1 MEEEKYR
8 IALIGNMNNNFF
20 SLMRYFRDLGHDA
33 VLFLYRED
41 GTGANKHFIPENDSW
56 SYNKW
61 RPYIIHTRITNGK
74 FHRLL
79 NIFIHRRKY
88 KKYFESFD
96 FILGCGFSPG
106 LCNILNK
113 KLDLFLPYSFA
124 GEYTGKNYKTDSYLR
139 NLKYRSVNKIQIT
152 GLRKNTRYI
161 GILDFSE
168 ENLINYRRNGLMDKI
183 ISTSI
188 PMVYLENDLRSGKI
202 ENDNI
207 LKVKEI
213 FKNHYPVIL
222 SHVAHVKYLLGW
234 HLKRNDL
241 LIKGFAEFV
250 KEQESSALLVLLDYG
265 DGVPDSKKLIKELEI
280 ENSVIWL
287 PKMPRKNLLNIIKN
301 IDLGCGELG
310 GATWGGTGWEFLA
323 CGKPFI
329 QNIGMTEDEF
339 IKKTGIPLPDIF
351 LAKTEFDVK
360 NILQSVSE
368 NKALLDQKSSNIKTW
383 FENYSGKNCARK
395 IIDILTG
402 V

>member
-61 RPYIIHTRITNGK
+61 KPYIIHTRITNGK

-88 KKYFESFD
+88 KKYLESFD

-188 PMVYLENDLRSGKI
+188 PMVYLEND
-202 ENDNI
+202 
-207 LKVKEI
+207 
-213 FKNHYPVIL
+213 
-222 SHVAHVKYLLGW
+222 
-234 HLKRNDL
+234 
-241 LIKGFAEFV
+241 
-250 KEQESSALLVLLDYG
+250 
-265 DGVPDSKKLIKELEI
+265 
-280 ENSVIWL
+280 
-287 PKMPRKNLLNIIKN
+287 
-301 IDLGCGELG
+301 
-310 GATWGGTGWEFLA
+310 
-323 CGKPFI
+323 
-329 QNIGMTEDEF
+329 
-339 IKKTGIPLPDIF
+339 
-351 LAKTEFDVK
+351 
-360 NILQSVSE
+360 
-368 NKALLDQKSSNIKTW
+368 
-383 FENYSGKNCARK
+383 
-395 IIDILTG
+395 
-402 V
+402 